1 MHRSCTTLFASAL
14 VLLSILCY
22 AAGSVDVIIYANVD
36 YAVGVAAAI
45 QAARRHTRSHIRFFV
60 GFDGDP
66 ESFKEYLA
74 CVGVDAT
81 DVVVRR
87 PHSLVEAVSA

>member
-1 MHRSCTTLFASAL
+1 
-14 VLLSILCY
+14 
-22 AAGSVDVIIYANVD
+22 VDVIIYANVD

-45 QAARRHTRSHIRFFV
+45 QAARRHTKSHVRFFV
-60 GFDGDP
+60 GFDGNP
-66 ESFKEYLA
+66 QSFYEYLA

-87 PHSLVEAVSA
+87 PHTLVEAVSA